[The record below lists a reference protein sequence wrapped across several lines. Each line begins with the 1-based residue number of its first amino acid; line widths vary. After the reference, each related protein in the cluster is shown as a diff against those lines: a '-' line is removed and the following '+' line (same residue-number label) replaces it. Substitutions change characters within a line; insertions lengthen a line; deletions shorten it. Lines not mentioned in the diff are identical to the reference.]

1 MANSRPP
8 SDEASDAARWWRAYG
23 LAESDQ
29 VGELRKLA
37 AAGDDHARRQL
48 ASWLSER
55 AAWPDERSS
64 DRARL
69 QEAIEVIRPLADAG
83 DDVAELWLVRW
94 LADSDRLDELRQR
107 ADRGSY
113 HAGRLLARCL
123 AGHDLLDE
131 LRQRA
136 DSGSYH
142 ASLELDTRLAE
153 HDRYH
158 ELRVRASASG
168 GDHAL
173 CELARRL
180 AQRDMH
186 RELRELA
193 VSADPDRRQLIL
205 DAARAGSTRSVG
217 GMDVLRVL
225 ADLGDKRGRALL
237 ARWLA
242 QTGHLDELRERA
254 ASGDEY
260 ARDWLEEALT
270 HRP

>member
-1 MANSRPP
+1 MADSGLAGNK
-8 SDEASDAARWWRAYG
+8 ASDAARWWRAYV
-23 LAESDQ
+23 LAENDQ
-29 VGELRKLA
+29 VDELRESA
-37 AAGDDHARRQL
+37 TTGDDHARRQL
-48 ASWLSER
+48 ADWLG
-55 AAWPDERSS
+55 
-64 DRARL
+64 DRDRTE
-69 QEAIEVIRPLADAG
+69 EAIEVIRPVADAG
-83 DDVAELWLVRW
+83 DEVADLRLARW
-94 LADSDRLDELRQR
+94 LADRDN
-107 ADRGSY
+107 
-113 HAGRLLARCL
+113 
-123 AGHDLLDE
+123 LDE

-142 ASLELDTRLAE
+142 ASRELDTRLAE
-153 HDRYH
+153 HDRYD
-158 ELRVRASASG
+158 ELRERASASG

-205 DAARAGSTRSVG
+205 EAASAGSA

-237 ARWLA
+237 ARRLA
-242 QTGHLDELRERA
+242 RAGHLDELRERA

-260 ARDWLEEALT
+260 ARNWLEEALGLS
-270 HRP
+270 

>member
-1 MANSRPP
+1 MASSRPLG
-8 SDEASDAARWWRAYG
+8 DEASDAARWWRAYT

-29 VGELRKLA
+29 VDELRKLA
-37 AAGDDHARRQL
+37 AAGHDHARRQL

-55 AAWPDERSS
+55 AFPYERP
-64 DRARL
+64 DRAKL
-69 QEAIEVIRPLADAG
+69 GEAFDAIRPLADAG
-83 DDVAELWLVRW
+83 DEVAELWLVRW
-94 LADSDRLDELRQR
+94 LADSHRLDELRQR

-123 AGHDLLDE
+123 AGHDMLDE

-136 DSGSYH
+136 NRGSYH
-142 ASLELDTRLAE
+142 ASRQLDARLAG
-153 HDRYH
+153 HDRYD
-158 ELRVRASASG
+158 ELRERASASG

-173 CELARRL
+173 SELARRL
-180 AQRDMH
+180 AERDMH

-205 DAARAGSTRSVG
+205 EAAGAGLTC

-225 ADLGDKRGRALL
+225 ADLGDRRGRFGL
-237 ARWLA
+237 ARRLA
-242 QTGHLDELRERA
+242 RAGQLDELRERA

-260 ARDWLEEALT
+260 ALHWLEEALSQ
-270 HRP
+270 P